1 MHTPL
6 SRRSLLTGCSPSSGV
21 GSSNDSSPHSGE
33 RTGKEILFYL
43 SAGHDFAPY
52 KRVISKFEQDH
63 KVKVTIQ
70 TFQWPD
76 LQQKLTADF
85 LSGTTPDI
93 TEEPGGFWATQ
104 FGNDGNIMAL
114 DDYIKKD
121 KGFLDDLV
129 PAGLDVRQASGKT
142 YAVPM
147 HLTMGGLVFA
157 NSEMLAKAKVPM
169 PTTWEEFLEATK
181 RIQASGVEH
190 GCALNN
196 DSS

>member
-6 SRRSLLTGCSPSSGV
+6 SRRSLLTGAVALGSTAVVSNLTGCSPSSGV
-21 GSSNDSSPHSGE
+21 GSFNDSSSHSGE

-52 KRVISKFEQDH
+52 KRVISKFEQEH

-93 TEEPGGFWATQ
+93 TEEPGGFWATR

-121 KGFLDDLV
+121 KGFLDDFV
-129 PAGLDVRQASGKT
+129 PAGLDVR
-142 YAVPM
+142 
-147 HLTMGGLVFA
+147 
-157 NSEMLAKAKVPM
+157 
-169 PTTWEEFLEATK
+169 
-181 RIQASGVEH
+181 
-190 GCALNN
+190 
-196 DSS
+196 

>member
-1 MHTPL
+1 MHTPQ
-6 SRRSLLTGCSPSSGV
+6 SRRYLLTGCSPSSGV

-121 KGFLDDLV
+121 KGFLDDFV
-129 PAGLDVRQASGKT
+129 PAGLDAPDHGRARLRQHGNASQGQSSHA
-142 YAVPM
+142 YY
-147 HLTMGGLVFA
+147 LG
-157 NSEMLAKAKVPM
+157 
-169 PTTWEEFLEATK
+169 
-181 RIQASGVEH
+181 RIPRGHQAHPSIW
-190 GCALNN
+190 C
-196 DSS
+196 